1 MPLTWHAAL
10 AVLALGAVA
19 SAAVSVVGSRRSADI
34 RTAAAAG
41 RSVVAEARAAGAMTW
56 AAEELRTAETTFNK
70 ALADQRIQETRVWPL
85 PDSASVI
92 ALYNQAERH
101 AADASRLAAE
111 RRSSAEAAST
121 ALVADARA
129 AVEASDTLART
140 IHLGTERRVLLAR
153 AHSALV
159 EAAVYGREG
168 DFGTATVR
176 ARQAIDL
183 AAQVRDQAAA
193 VAARYADAE
202 TVARWRRW
210 HAETIAWS
218 RREGRPAIIVA
229 KEAHTLT
236 LYVGG
241 VAVRT
246 YRVDLGFNWIADKLH
261 AGDGATPE
269 GRYRVVARKANGASI
284 YYKALLLDYP
294 NKEDRAEFSQA
305 RRSGAVPST
314 ATIGGLIEI
323 HGEGGRGRDWTKGC
337 VALTN
342 AEIDELFARVAVG
355 TPVTIV
361 GSDNDGAIGELG
373 GQRRGSQPEPRL

>member
-10 AVLALGAVA
+10 AVLALLAVGT
-19 SAAVSVVGSRRSADI
+19 AAVSAFGSRRAADI
-34 RTAAAAG
+34 RVAAG
-41 RSVVAEARAAGAMTW
+41 AARAAVAQARAAGAGTW
-56 AAEELRTAETTFNK
+56 AAEELRTAEATFNA
-70 ALADQRIQETRVWPL
+70 ALTAQRVQETRIWPV
-85 PDSASVI
+85 PDAASVV
-92 ALYNQAERH
+92 ALYSQSVQH
-101 AADASRLAAE
+101 AQEALTLSGA
-111 RRSSAEAAST
+111 RRSSAEATSA
-121 ALVADARA
+121 ALVAEARA
-129 AVEASDTLART
+129 AVEASDALART
-140 IHLGTERRVLLAR
+140 IHLGSERRTLLAR
-153 AHSALV
+153 AHSALA
-159 EAAVYGREG
+159 EASVYAREA
-168 DFGTATVR
+168 DFGTATIR
-176 ARQAIDL
+176 ARLAIDL
-183 AAQVRDQAAA
+183 AAQVRDHAAA

-210 HAETIAWS
+210 HAETVAWS

-241 VAVRT
+241 TAVRT
-246 YRVDLGFNWIADKLH
+246 YRVDLGFNWIADKSH

-294 NKEDRAEFSQA
+294 NQDDRIEFSRA
-305 RRSGAVPST
+305 RRSGAVPAT
-314 ATIGGLIEI
+314 ASIGGLIEI

-342 AEIDELFARVAVG
+342 TEIDELFARVGLG

-361 GSDNDGAIGELG
+361 GSDNDGAIAELG
-373 GQRRGSQPEPRL
+373 GQRRAGQPERRP

>member
-1 MPLTWHAAL
+1 VPDAAP
-10 AVLALGAVA
+10 
-19 SAAVSVVGSRRSADI
+19 
-34 RTAAAAG
+34 
-41 RSVVAEARAAGAMTW
+41 VVALYT
-56 AAEELRTAETTFNK
+56 
-70 ALADQRIQETRVWPL
+70 Q
-85 PDSASVI
+85 SA
-92 ALYNQAERH
+92 QH
-101 AADASRLAAE
+101 AQDASTLSGD
-111 RRSSAEAAST
+111 RRSSAEANAA
-121 ALVADARA
+121 ALVAEAGA
-129 AVEASDTLART
+129 AVEASAALART
-140 IHLGTERRVLLAR
+140 IHLGSARRTLLAR
-153 AHSALV
+153 AHSALT
-159 EAAVYGREG
+159 EASVYAREG

-176 ARQAIDL
+176 ARHAIDL
-183 AAQVRDQAAA
+183 AAQVRDHAAA

-236 LYVGG
+236 LYVDG
-241 VAVRT
+241 VAART
-246 YRVDLGFNWIADKLH
+246 YRVDLGFNWIADKSH

-269 GRYRVVARKANGASI
+269 GRYKVVARKANGASI

-294 NKEDRAEFSQA
+294 NQDDRVEFSQA

-314 ATIGGLIEI
+314 ASIGGLIEI

-342 AEIDELFARVAVG
+342 AEIDELFARVGLG

-361 GSDNDGAIGELG
+361 GSDNDGAIAELG
-373 GQRRGSQPEPRL
+373 GRRRTGQPERRP